1 MGYAANSTVIGSVGV
16 TLLLVAFF
24 LNLFKFLRS
33 ESYAYMGLNL
43 VGAALAGYSSYLIDF
58 MPFVLLEATW
68 ATVSG
73 VGIVRKAL
81 AAPPRP
87 QGRDDRG

>member
-1 MGYAANSTVIGSVGV
+1 MDHAANPTIIGSVGV
-16 TLLLVAFF
+16 TLLLAAFF

-33 ESYAYMGLNL
+33 ESYLYMGLNL
-43 VGAALAGYSSYLIDF
+43 LGAALAGYSSYLINF

-68 ATVSG
+68 AAVSG

-81 AAPPRP
+81 ASQR
-87 QGRDDRG
+87 RDA

>member
-1 MGYAANSTVIGSVGV
+1 MDYAANSTIIGSIGV
-16 TLLLVAFF
+16 TLLLIAFF

-33 ESYAYMGLNL
+33 ESYLYMGLNL
-43 VGAALAGYSSYLIDF
+43 LGAVLAGYSSYLINF

-81 AAPPRP
+81 AGASQSQR
-87 QGRDDRG
+87 RDA

>member
-1 MGYAANSTVIGSVGV
+1 MDHAAYPTIIGSAGV
-16 TLLLVAFF
+16 TLLLTAFF

-33 ESYAYMGLNL
+33 ESYLYMGLNL
-43 VGAALAGYSSYLIDF
+43 LGAALAGYSSYLIGF

-73 VGIVRKAL
+73 VGVVRKVL
-81 AAPPRP
+81 ADSSQPR
-87 QGRDDRG
+87 Q